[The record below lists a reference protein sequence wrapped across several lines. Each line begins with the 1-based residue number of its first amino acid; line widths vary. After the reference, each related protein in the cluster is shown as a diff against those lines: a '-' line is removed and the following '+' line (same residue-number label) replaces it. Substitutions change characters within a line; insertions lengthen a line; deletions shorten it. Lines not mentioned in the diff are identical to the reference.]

1 MDEIKAGTYRL
12 REAFVNSKIDK
23 RRARSG
29 FKTEIGLP
37 KGTRVVI
44 GPWWG
49 DDKGK
54 VLVIECPDIFRAG
67 NDIVLHSQP
76 GGLLEH
82 QKGCSWALGWLTT
95 EEHFDLA
102 RFIGL
107 LEPADDDL
115 AWLRTRMEASRR
127 NSVDAEDIV
136 LELLAEGVIRR
147 DHIERAIER
156 YDARER
162 NDQ

>member
-1 MDEIKAGTYRL
+1 MDEIKPGTYRL
-12 REAFVNSKIDK
+12 RETFVNSKTDK
-23 RRARSG
+23 RRSG
-29 FKTEIGLP
+29 YGLKTEGGVP

-49 DDKGK
+49 DEEGRGA
-54 VLVIECPDIFRAG
+54 LVVDCPDIFRGG
-67 NDIVLHSQP
+67 NFIVLWPQP
-76 GGLLEH
+76 DVPRLG
-82 QKGCSWALGWLTT
+82 SWALGWSTV
-95 EEHFDLA
+95 EERFDLA
-102 RFIGL
+102 RFIEL

-115 AWLRTRMEASRR
+115 AWLRTQMEASRR

-156 YDARER
+156 YDAREESR
-162 NDQ
+162 R